1 MYSKILKSLC
11 LSAASL
17 LLISACSGS
26 GQTGSGTIKI
36 GVGAPLTGPN
46 AKPGQDIL
54 NGVKLA
60 VDEKNASGGI
70 GGKQIELLEAD
81 DRSDPREGINAANK
95 LVNSGAVGV
104 IGHYN
109 SGVSIPASAEVY
121 EKSQV
126 VEITPG
132 STNPQFTERGL
143 KWVFRTIGRDD
154 QQGQVG
160 AAFALAH
167 KLKNVVVIH
176 NKGAYGQGLAE
187 EFKKNL
193 EAGGGKTLLFDSVNK
208 DDKDFSPI
216 LTKIKTLK
224 PDLIFYGGEY
234 QDGALFSRQSKQVGI
249 KAPIMGGDALYD
261 KDYIKLTGP
270 DYAAGNFVTFSTGNQ
285 SAEFQKNYTAK
296 FGELGPYS
304 AYSYDAAKILIAA
317 IETAGAD
324 DPEKLRDAVAATKNF
339 PGVTGSISFDPKGD
353 LTQAGFSVWE
363 VAKGDFAI
371 AGAGSTPA
379 EAAKGKPADAGKPAE
394 AAKPDDKMAP
404 AGAQKGN

>member
-1 MYSKILKSLC
+1 MYSKIFKHVC
-11 LSAASL
+11 LIAASL
-17 LLISACSGS
+17 VLVAACK
-26 GQTGSGTIKI
+26 GQTGSDTIKI

-60 VDEKNASGGI
+60 VEEKNAAGGVL
-70 GGKQIELLEAD
+70 GKQVELLQED
-81 DRSDPREGINAANK
+81 DRSDPREGIVVANK

-109 SGVSIPASAEVY
+109 SGVSIPASEEVY
-121 EKSQV
+121 APSKV
-126 VEITPG
+126 VNITPG
-132 STNPQFTERGL
+132 STNPKYTERGL

-154 QQGQVG
+154 MQGKVG
-160 AAFALAH
+160 AAFAVSH
-167 KLKNVVVIH
+167 QLKNVAIIH

-193 EAGGGKTLLFDSVNK
+193 EAGGGKTLIFDGINK

-234 QDGALFSRQSKQVGI
+234 QDGALFSRQAKQVGL

-270 DYAAGNFVTFSTGNQ
+270 EYATGNYITFSTGNQ
-285 SAEFQKNYTAK
+285 SDSFREHYTAK
-296 FGELGPYS
+296 YGELGPYS
-304 AYSYDAAKILIAA
+304 AYAYDAAQVLLAA
-317 IETAGAD
+317 IEKAGGT
-324 DPEKLRDAVAATKNF
+324 DPEKVRDAVAATKDF
-339 PGVTGSISFDPKGD
+339 PGVTGSISFDAKGD
-353 LTQAGFSVWE
+353 LTQAGFAVWQVSPKGE
-363 VAKGDFAI
+363 FVLADAKA
-371 AGAGSTPA
+371 T
-379 EAAKGKPADAGKPAE
+379 AAK
-394 AAKPDDKMAP
+394 
-404 AGAQKGN
+404 